1 MDLTMLAAAVAV
13 ALGLMTADASLS
25 SDKVMVDVAVPASY
39 TQAGVN
45 TDIVEAIYLAEI
57 QQIIDTPSVVPPPA
71 IRGTREKSLA
81 SSLADA
87 LQLGEVGRSVQRMLG
102 YDPPHIRASLI
113 VEQETTKFIVVE
125 SSRNNKNFEFTLE
138 QRPNEPIV
146 ELIKRGAA
154 ETIYQ
159 IEPYLALVHAML
171 SAQNPDD
178 FAKLS
183 TSIKQ
188 LLAALPNVP
197 VSPVRSQYENL
208 LGIIQLL
215 SNDIDGAADSFNAAT
230 LSDTHNAVAVLNLG
244 FIECQ
249 RDRYAESERI
259 VRRVVEPA
267 PLTDQP
273 VLLGA
278 AYMTW
283 ACALMGQ
290 QNFAAADQ
298 KLAQAIKAYPYTS
311 SGYQLWSELKK
322 AAGNP
327 DEAKALRR
335 KARENSIYFEQFS
348 EVAMLYFELSWRDK
362 EALRRSKFSNPNGP
376 RALLNAD

>member
-1 MDLTMLAAAVAV
+1 MDLTLLAAAITV
-13 ALGLMTADASLS
+13 ALGLMAADAGLS

-57 QQIIDTPSVVPPPA
+57 EQIIDTPSVVPPPA

-87 LQLGEVGRSVQRMLG
+87 LQLGEVGHSVQRMLG

-125 SSRNNKNFEFTLE
+125 SSRSNKNFEFTLE
-138 QRPNEPIV
+138 QRPGEPIV
-146 ELIKRGAA
+146 ELIKRGAT

-159 IEPYLALVHAML
+159 MEPYLALVHAMQ
-171 SAQNPDD
+171 SAQSPAD

-183 TSIKQ
+183 TALKQ
-188 LLAALPNVP
+188 LIAALPNVP
-197 VSPVRSQYENL
+197 VSTVRSQYENL
-208 LGIIQLL
+208 LGVMRLL
-215 SNDIDGAADSFNAAT
+215 SNDVDGAADFFNAAT
-230 LSDTHNAVAVLNLG
+230 LSDTRNAVALLNLG

-249 RDRYAESERI
+249 RDRYAEAERI
-259 VRRVVEPA
+259 VRRIVEPK
-267 PLTDQP
+267 PLTNQP
-273 VLLGA
+273 VLVGA

-290 QNFAAADQ
+290 KNFAVADQ
-298 KLAQAIKAYPYTS
+298 KLTLAIQAYPYTS
-311 SGYQLWSELKK
+311 SGYELWGDLKQEMGK
-322 AAGNP
+322 P
-327 DEAKALRR
+327 DEAKELRR

-362 EALRRSKFSNPNGP
+362 EALKRSPFSNPNGP
-376 RALLNAD
+376 RALLSAN

>member
-1 MDLTMLAAAVAV
+1 MDLTLLAAAVTV
-13 ALGLMTADASLS
+13 ALGLMAADASLS

-57 QQIIDTPSVVPPPA
+57 EQIIDTPSVVPPPA

-87 LQLGEVGRSVQRMLG
+87 LQLGEVGHSVQRMLG

-125 SSRNNKNFEFTLE
+125 SSRSNKNFEFTLE
-138 QRPNEPIV
+138 QRPGEPIV
-146 ELIKRGAA
+146 DLVKRGAT

-159 IEPYLALVHAML
+159 IEPYLALVHAMQ
-171 SAQNPDD
+171 SAQSPEE
-178 FAKLS
+178 FARLS
-183 TSIKQ
+183 IALKQ
-188 LLAALPNVP
+188 LISALPNVP
-197 VSPVRSQYENL
+197 VSTVRSQYENL
-208 LGIIQLL
+208 LGVMRLL
-215 SNDIDGAADSFNAAT
+215 NNDIDGAADYFNAAT
-230 LSDTHNAVAVLNLG
+230 LSDTRNAVALLNLG

-249 RDRYAESERI
+249 RDRYAEAERI
-259 VRRVVEPA
+259 VRRIVEPK
-267 PLTDQP
+267 PLTNQP

-290 QNFAAADQ
+290 KNFAAADQ
-298 KLAQAIKAYPYTS
+298 KLALAIEAYPYTS
-311 SGYQLWSELKK
+311 SGYELWGDLKDERGK
-322 AAGNP
+322 P

-348 EVAMLYFELSWRDK
+348 EIAMLYFELSWRDK
-362 EALRRSKFSNPNGP
+362 EALKRSPFSNPNGP
-376 RALLNAD
+376 RALLSAN

>member
-13 ALGLMTADASLS
+13 ALGLMAADAGLS
-25 SDKVMVDVAVPASY
+25 ADKVMVDVAVPASY

-81 SSLADA
+81 SSLADS

-102 YDPPHIRASLI
+102 YDPSHIRASLI

-125 SSRNNKNFEFTLE
+125 SSRTNKNFEFTLE

-146 ELIKRGAA
+146 DLIKRGAT

-159 IEPYLALVHAML
+159 IEPYLALVHTMQ
-171 SAQNPDD
+171 SAQSPED

-188 LLAALPNVP
+188 LLAGLPNVP
-197 VSPVRSQYENL
+197 VSTVRSQYENL
-208 LGIIQLL
+208 LGIIRLL
-215 SNDIDGAADSFNAAT
+215 NNDVDGAADYFNAAT
-230 LSDTHNAVAVLNLG
+230 LSDTRNTVALLNLG

-249 RDRYAESERI
+249 RDRYAEAERI
-259 VRRVVEPA
+259 VRRIVEPA

-290 QNFAAADQ
+290 KNFATADQ
-298 KLAQAIKAYPYTS
+298 KLALGIKAYPYTS
-311 SGYQLWSELKK
+311 SGFELWGDLKEATGK
-322 AAGNP
+322 P
-327 DEAKALRR
+327 DEAKQLRR

-362 EALRRSKFSNPNGP
+362 EALKRSPYSNPNGP
-376 RALLNAD
+376 RALMSTN

>member
-1 MDLTMLAAAVAV
+1 MDLTLLAAAITV
-13 ALGLMTADASLS
+13 ALGLMAADASLS

-57 QQIIDTPSVVPPPA
+57 EQIIDTPSVVPPPA

-87 LQLGEVGRSVQRMLG
+87 LQLGEVGHSVQRMLG

-125 SSRNNKNFEFTLE
+125 SSRSNKNFEFTLE
-138 QRPNEPIV
+138 QRPGEPIV
-146 ELIKRGAA
+146 DLVKRGAT

-159 IEPYLALVHAML
+159 IEPYLALVHAMQ
-171 SAQNPDD
+171 SAQSPEE
-178 FAKLS
+178 FARLS
-183 TSIKQ
+183 IALKQ
-188 LLAALPNVP
+188 LISALPNVP
-197 VSPVRSQYENL
+197 VSTVRSQYENL
-208 LGIIQLL
+208 LGVMRLL
-215 SNDIDGAADSFNAAT
+215 NNDIDGAADYFNAAT
-230 LSDTHNAVAVLNLG
+230 LSDTRNAVALLNLG

-249 RDRYAESERI
+249 RDRYAEAERI
-259 VRRVVEPA
+259 VRRIVEPK
-267 PLTDQP
+267 PLTNQP

-290 QNFAAADQ
+290 KNFAAADQ
-298 KLAQAIKAYPYTS
+298 KLALAIEAYPYTS
-311 SGYQLWSELKK
+311 SGYELWGDLKDERGK
-322 AAGNP
+322 P

-348 EVAMLYFELSWRDK
+348 EIAMLYFELSWRDK
-362 EALRRSKFSNPNGP
+362 EALKRSPFSNPNGP
-376 RALLNAD
+376 RALLSAN

>member
-13 ALGLMTADASLS
+13 ALSLMAADAGLS

-81 SSLADA
+81 SSLADT

-113 VEQETTKFIVVE
+113 VEQDVTKFIVVE
-125 SSRNNKNFEFTLE
+125 SSRSNKNFEFTLE

-146 ELIKRGAA
+146 ELIKRGAT

-159 IEPYLALVHAML
+159 IEPYLALVHTMQ
-171 SAQNPDD
+171 SAQSPED
-178 FAKLS
+178 FAKLT

-188 LLAALPNVP
+188 LITALPNVP
-197 VSPVRSQYENL
+197 VSTVRSQYENL
-208 LGIIQLL
+208 LGIIRLL
-215 SNDIDGAADSFNAAT
+215 NNDVDGAADYFNAAT
-230 LSDTHNAVAVLNLG
+230 LSDTRNTVALLNLG

-259 VRRVVEPA
+259 VRRIVEPT
-267 PLTDQP
+267 PLSNQP
-273 VLLGA
+273 VLIGA

-283 ACALMGQ
+283 ACSLMGQ
-290 QNFAAADQ
+290 KNFAAADQ
-298 KLAQAIKAYPYTS
+298 KLALAIKAYPYTS
-311 SGYQLWSELKK
+311 SGYQLWGDLKK
-322 AAGNP
+322 ATGNP
-327 DEAKALRR
+327 ELGKEMRR

-362 EALRRSKFSNPNGP
+362 EGLRRSPYSNPNGP
-376 RALLNAD
+376 RALLSSD